1 MHVKDLKTFALDQYH
16 VMRCAVSEWM
26 EHRAASKGAA
36 LAFYTLFSMA
46 PVR

>member
-1 MHVKDLKTFALDQYH
+1 MNLLKRLPSFKEVFH

-36 LAFYTLFSMA
+36 LAF
-46 PVR
+46 